1 MRVVGNREGFVS
13 LWECNTCICVG
24 LIKEEVI
31 DVVSIHNP
39 NESCNVEMTVSKGAE
54 GCVRYVK
61 CSPFQKELMLCFF
74 SVFASPTP
82 KLSLSSPF
90 PTNFCVC
97 FFTTWISPQLCA
109 SHLTCY
115 KHLARV
121 FCFTFY
127 RKSLVRLSDVPSVSH
142 VVAVSSRCEYL
153 WHVLQAFPCALN
165 IDHCSAPLCLAINT
179 SGRRLHS
186 SFVCV
191 FHVHQERKEW
201 EMFGSTPLCAD
212 SGFILPNSIRCVSA
226 FSNTVR

>member
-1 MRVVGNREGFVS
+1 MLKWQCPKVQRVVLGTWSAVLFKRSLCCVS
-13 LWECNTCICVG
+13 FRCSLPPPPISLFPFSYEFFLCV
-24 LIKEEVI
+24 L
-31 DVVSIHNP
+31 
-39 NESCNVEMTVSKGAE
+39 
-54 GCVRYVK
+54 
-61 CSPFQKELMLCFF
+61 
-74 SVFASPTP
+74 
-82 KLSLSSPF
+82 
-90 PTNFCVC
+90 
-97 FFTTWISPQLCA
+97 FTTWISPQLCA

-165 IDHCSAPLCLAINT
+165 IDHCNAPLCLAINT